1 MGSFGVVIMNIE
13 NLKLTDIVKETELGS
28 LEALFSSATGMAVA
42 ALDKDENLGGSTR
55 WHGETSLC
63 AGCVRKSAEGAER
76 CKKFTQKLIEDA
88 KRSGRVVVEVCHAG
102 AAEFAAPVVVRGV
115 CVGYLV
121 GGQVLVNRPDI
132 RKIASISRDLKIDTA
147 ELTAAVDSSETT
159 TEERVRAG
167 AELFT
172 QIVADKAE
180 AGYLR
185 AESAEKGA
193 MARESMSSESG
204 SEITQKINTTMTLVS
219 GVERACEHIKN
230 AVAGSTKAV
239 DNTDAI
245 VKTIENS
252 STQLTLIGFNA
263 SIEAKRAGAAGA
275 GFNVI
280 AQEVRTLADR
290 NTKQTGEIEKT
301 LNGIKRSM
309 GDINNQIRSL
319 YGDIEKISDS
329 MNELSYATFE
339 ADKASTE
346 D

>member
-1 MGSFGVVIMNIE
+1 MNID
-13 NLKLTDIVKETELGS
+13 NLKLTDIIKETELSS
-28 LEALFSSATGMAVA
+28 LEDLFSAATGMAVA
-42 ALDKDENLGGSTR
+42 ALDKDENVGSSMR
-55 WHGETSLC
+55 WRGETALC
-63 AGCVRKSAEGAER
+63 AGCVKRSAEGAER
-76 CKKFTQKLIEDA
+76 CKKFTQNLVDNA
-88 KRSGRVVVEVCHAG
+88 KHSGRTVVDVCHVG
-102 AAEFAAPVVVRGV
+102 AAEFAAPVIVRGV

-121 GGQVLVNRPDI
+121 GGQVLVNKPDA
-132 RKIASISRDLKIDTA
+132 RKIASMAHSLGVDAAAFAAAA
-147 ELTAAVDSSETT
+147 ESSDVS
-159 TEERVRAG
+159 TEEKVGAA

-172 QIVADKAE
+172 QMITDEAE

-193 MARESMSSESG
+193 MARESISG
-204 SEITQKINTTMTLVS
+204 DASSEITQRINDTMTLVS
-219 GVERACEHIKN
+219 GVERACEHIKD

-280 AQEVRTLADR
+280 AQEVRTLAER
-290 NTKQTGEIEKT
+290 NTKQAGEIEKT

-319 YGDIEKISDS
+319 YSDIEKISDS
-329 MNELSYATFE
+329 MNELSYATIE
-339 ADKASTE
+339 ADKAASSTGE
-346 D
+346 